1 MADTMTRT
9 LGEATD
15 AEKTA
20 ISTYEDLMKAK
31 TKEVQALTDA
41 IEKKTVRVGELGIE
55 IVQLKEDLSDT
66 EAALLEDKKFLDEL
80 STSCATKEKE
90 WTIIC
95 KTRSEELSA
104 LAETIKILNDDD
116 ALEIFKKTLPGA
128 SAFVQVESVTKSAT
142 VKALSLLQKA
152 RGVQNGDHSKLDFIM
167 LAIRGRSGGFEKV
180 IKMIDDM
187 VALLNQEQLDDD
199 HKKEYC
205 AKQFDFADDKRKE
218 LDRTISDLETAIA
231 EANEGAANTKAD
243 IEALEDGIKALDKQ
257 VAEATEQRKEENE
270 DYTTLMA
277 NDAQAKELLEFAK
290 NRLNKFYNPKL
301 YRAPPAP
308 APEFVQ
314 IAAHVQHKADPGPA
328 PEAPGAYKKK
338 SEGGTG
344 VIAMIDLLIK
354 DLDTEMTEAQTEEKL
369 AQEEYE
375 NLMKTSAEKR
385 VSDTKS
391 LTEKEGVKA
400 HLEEELSK
408 SGEEKKDTVK
418 ELMATESYISSLHA
432 ECDWLMKYFDV
443 RKEARAGEV
452 DSLKKA
458 KAVLSGADFS
468 LLQTREA
475 KFLGRN

>member
-1 MADTMTRT
+1 MSKSLADIT
-9 LGEATD
+9 GSEDAAKATFD
-15 AEKTA
+15 QL
-20 ISTYEDLMKAK
+20 IDAK

-218 LDRTISDLETAIA
+218 LERSVSDLETAIA
-231 EANEGAANTKAD
+231 EANEGISTLKSD
-243 IEALEDGIKALDKQ
+243 IEALDEGIKALDKS
-257 VAEATEQRKEENE
+257 VAEA
-270 DYTTLMA
+270 
-277 NDAQAKELLEFAK
+277 
-290 NRLNKFYNPKL
+290 
-301 YRAPPAP
+301 
-308 APEFVQ
+308 
-314 IAAHVQHKADPGPA
+314 
-328 PEAPGAYKKK
+328 
-338 SEGGTG
+338 
-344 VIAMIDLLIK
+344 
-354 DLDTEMTEAQTEEKL
+354 
-369 AQEEYE
+369 
-375 NLMKTSAEKR
+375 
-385 VSDTKS
+385 
-391 LTEKEGVKA
+391 
-400 HLEEELSK
+400 
-408 SGEEKKDTVK
+408 
-418 ELMATESYISSLHA
+418 
-432 ECDWLMKYFDV
+432 
-443 RKEARAGEV
+443 
-452 DSLKKA
+452 
-458 KAVLSGADFS
+458 
-468 LLQTREA
+468 
-475 KFLGRN
+475 